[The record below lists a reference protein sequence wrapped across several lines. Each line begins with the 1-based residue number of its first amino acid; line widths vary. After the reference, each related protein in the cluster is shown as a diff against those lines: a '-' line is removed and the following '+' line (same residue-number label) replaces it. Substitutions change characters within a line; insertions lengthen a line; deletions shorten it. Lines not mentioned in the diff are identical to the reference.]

1 MRIAMIVQALEEFGG
16 LEEIVTTLAVSLRR
30 QGHQTAVLST
40 VWVQPDNQY
49 KRHLERNDVRLVQWP
64 FMPLVRPLVWMLAGV
79 PALVR
84 DHSLSRAVAAERQRE
99 HSVCENFGWDY
110 LTSKH
115 HATWTRRLLTMFCAA
130 WRPDVIHVHSYVYE
144 LNVTHVLDW
153 THARGLPTVFEEHQ
167 TPDLC
172 RDVWDDFRRRINQ
185 ATMVGAVS
193 HKGAEIMREQLG
205 VRRPITVLPA
215 LVADPMALA
224 GSRHEHAEP
233 RDTMTITTIARLI
246 PAKGLPHLFEAI
258 AKVREAHPTIRFLLY
273 GDGPPRQRAEIRAS
287 AERCGLETDRVFA
300 GTYEREALPAIMAAA
315 DIFVLS
321 SLTEGFPLAVVE
333 AMACGRP
340 IVATAVGGIP
350 DLLQDGVTGI
360 LCPPGDA
367 ASLARALCRLIE
379 LPEERVRLGRAA
391 RQAYE
396 RGPFHPERAAQ
407 PYLAMYEETI
417 RIAREDRCR

>member
-1 MRIAMIVQALEEFGG
+1 
-16 LEEIVTTLAVSLRR
+16 
-30 QGHQTAVLST
+30 
-40 VWVQPDNQY
+40 
-49 KRHLERNDVRLVQWP
+49 
-64 FMPLVRPLVWMLAGV
+64 
-79 PALVR
+79 
-84 DHSLSRAVAAERQRE
+84 
-99 HSVCENFGWDY
+99 
-110 LTSKH
+110 
-115 HATWTRRLLTMFCAA
+115 
-130 WRPDVIHVHSYVYE
+130 
-144 LNVTHVLDW
+144 
-153 THARGLPTVFEEHQ
+153 
-167 TPDLC
+167 
-172 RDVWDDFRRRINQ
+172 
-185 ATMVGAVS
+185 
-193 HKGAEIMREQLG
+193 
-205 VRRPITVLPA
+205 
-215 LVADPMALA
+215 
-224 GSRHEHAEP
+224 
-233 RDTMTITTIARLI
+233 MTITTIARLI